1 MKVNTRNYLNPFFKG
16 ARINIVANSDNHGNI
31 TSLAQFYNTIKENE
45 EDIFKESNKESTLNL
60 YINAGDFFIN
70 GAKGGFRTNPNLTN
84 MDVQK
89 DFFQLLIEKVR
100 KVANKKQWLKEC
112 EDGNLKPSEHKT
124 VDKPV
129 NFHALYTPGNHCYD
143 GGDTMLYD
151 ALKSVNGV
159 SVVMSNIDEENSPAI
174 EAYDFDKKGSNFV
187 TSKEFEIADDT
198 YKHKKHHL
206 MVLGATIP
214 AMDFYNPGLL
224 KQTRFV
230 DANSGK
236 DSSMEK
242 KHIAK
247 TIEALKE
254 KTLDFKKR
262 YPDGIIILASH
273 MGTRLSKIVRDEIP
287 QINEILDG
295 HKHDVA
301 TFQKGDSFV
310 SSQGQDN
317 KIIKSISLYID
328 DFGDIERESFVFTTD
343 QHKLG
348 ETEYN
353 AFKRMLTGNETGT
366 ISQKQRECYQAESQ
380 PIVQISDT
388 DNIRN
393 MNNVLYTPDI
403 RYANS
408 LLANFLTTALK
419 ESISKVP
426 GCEDVDVVG
435 VQSSIIRGGLQDG
448 ASNLDLMKVFD
459 GVSEKLSNVKVGNV
473 TGNELFFIVLE
484 NIKDNIADK
493 TRNTIIQWSDIQ
505 VNRTEIEKE
514 LNRIKDEYYQEAK
527 AEYTKKAL
535 YSKAAEAEIQKNA
548 KKAFNRDFA
557 IAISGNYQGLNPEK
571 QQELKEMRDDF
582 IQTFAPYIKIKDGD
596 TFVELDLSGSTT
608 YKMAIANKY
617 LTKEDIVMPRLIRN
631 KFQDKMVEQNTPV
644 TYHRLFMEYLNDE
657 SRAIDPEVDE
667 EDVEDKGIIMTY
679 VNPNG
684 KTNRFYIDEIA
695 GKEKRII

>member
-70 GAKGGFRTNPNLTN
+70 GAKGGFRTNSNITN

-100 KVANKKQWLKEC
+100 KVANKKQWQKEC
-112 EDGNLKPSEHKT
+112 EEQNLKPSEHKK
-124 VDKPV
+124 VDNPV

-151 ALKSVNGV
+151 ALKGVNGV

-174 EAYDFDKKGSNFV
+174 DSYNFDKKGSNFV
-187 TSKEFEIADDT
+187 TSKEFEIQDDT
-198 YKHKKHHL
+198 YEHKKHHL

-224 KQTRFV
+224 EQTRFV

-242 KHIAK
+242 KHIAN
-247 TIEALKE
+247 TIEALRE

-301 TFQKGDSFV
+301 TFQKGNSFV
-310 SSQGQDN
+310 SSLGQDN

-328 DFGDIERESFVFTTD
+328 DFGEIERESFVFTTD

-353 AFKRMLTGNETGT
+353 AFKRMLMGNETGT
-366 ISQKQRECYQAESQ
+366 IDPKQRECYKEESM
-380 PIVQISDT
+380 PIVQVYDT
-388 DNIRN
+388 DNTRN
-393 MNNVLYTPDI
+393 MNNVVYTSDI

-419 ESISKVP
+419 ESIQKVS
-426 GCEDVDVVG
+426 GCEKIDVVG

-448 ASNLDLMKVFD
+448 ASNLDIMKVFD
-459 GVSEKLSNVKVGNV
+459 GVSEKLSNVKVGDV
-473 TGNELFFIVLE
+473 TGTELFFIVLE

-514 LNRIKDEYYQEAK
+514 LNRIKEEYYLEAK
-527 AEYTKKAL
+527 TAYTKKAL

-548 KKAFNRDFA
+548 KKAFNKDFA
-557 IAISGNYQGLNPEK
+557 IAISGDYKGLSPEK
-571 QQELKEMRDDF
+571 QQEMKDMRADL
-582 IQTFAPYIKIKDGD
+582 IQIMGSYIKIKEGD
-596 TFVELDLSGSTT
+596 SFIELDLSGDTT
-608 YKMAIANKY
+608 YQMAIANKY
-617 LTKEDIVMPRLIRN
+617 LTKEDITMPKLVRN
-631 KFQDKMVEQNTPV
+631 KFQDKSIDGKSPI
-644 TYHRLFMEYLNDE
+644 TYHKLFMEYLNDE

-667 EDVEDKGIIMTY
+667 DEDKGIVMTY

-695 GKEKRII
+695 GKDKRII